1 MTANAGRPGNNPS
14 GFIYVAHSRTTHPER
29 IHTRTFIAANLMDWT
44 MATVQIHGA
53 APLVVTEAAVNRIR
67 FLQDKE
73 GKPGA
78 ALRLRIV
85 AGGCSGMQYRIDLA
99 EELRPTDL
107 VAERNGV
114 QIAVDPKSVTYLKES
129 TLDWEEDF
137 FGGEFK
143 VKNPNAKTSCSCGIS
158 FTV

>member
-1 MTANAGRPGNNPS
+1 MTLAPPS
-14 GFIYVAHSRTTHPER
+14 AE
-29 IHTRTFIAANLMDWT
+29 
-44 MATVQIHGA
+44 
-53 APLVVTEAAVNRIR
+53 APPVVVTDAAVKRIR
-67 FLQDKE
+67 FLQDRE

-99 EELRPTDL
+99 EEVRATDR
-107 VAERNGV
+107 VV
-114 QIAVDPKSVTYLKES
+114 QKDDVRIAVDTKSVVYLKDS

>member
-1 MTANAGRPGNNPS
+1 
-14 GFIYVAHSRTTHPER
+14 
-29 IHTRTFIAANLMDWT
+29 
-44 MATVQIHGA
+44 MADALVHA
-53 APLVVTEAAVNRIR
+53 PAPLAVTDAAVVRIK
-67 FLQDKE
+67 FLQGRE
-73 GKPGA
+73 GKPDA

-99 EELRPTDL
+99 EELRDTDL
-107 VAERNGV
+107 VTQKDGV
-114 QIAVDPKSVTYLKES
+114 CIAVDPKSVSYLKES

-143 VKNPNAKTSCSCGIS
+143 IKNPNAKTSCSCGLS

>member
-1 MTANAGRPGNNPS
+1 MT
-14 GFIYVAHSRTTHPER
+14 VAQVRAP
-29 IHTRTFIAANLMDWT
+29 
-44 MATVQIHGA
+44 
-53 APLVVTEAAVNRIR
+53 APLVVTDAAVRRIK
-67 FLQDKE
+67 FLQEKE
-73 GKPGA
+73 GKPDA

-99 EELRPTDL
+99 EELRTTDL
-107 VAERNGV
+107 VAAKDGV
-114 QIAVDPKSVTYLKES
+114 QIAVDPKSVAYLKES

-143 VKNPNAKTSCSCGIS
+143 IKNPNAKASCSCGLS

>member
-1 MTANAGRPGNNPS
+1 MA
-14 GFIYVAHSRTTHPER
+14 VD
-29 IHTRTFIAANLMDWT
+29 LMVRA
-44 MATVQIHGA
+44 MAATVVYAA
-53 APLVVTEAAVNRIR
+53 APLVVTDAAVARIK

-73 GKPGA
+73 GKPEA

-99 EELRPTDL
+99 EELRATDL
-107 VAERNGV
+107 VAEKDGV
-114 QIAVDPKSVTYLKES
+114 RIAVDPKSVAYLKES

-143 VKNPNAKTSCSCGIS
+143 IKNPNAKASCSCGLS

>member
-1 MTANAGRPGNNPS
+1 MAVGPM
-14 GFIYVAHSRTTHPER
+14 ER
-29 IHTRTFIAANLMDWT
+29 A
-44 MATVQIHGA
+44 MATSLVHA
-53 APLVVTEAAVNRIR
+53 PAPLVVTDAAVNRIKLLR
-67 FLQDKE
+67 EKE
-73 GKPGA
+73 GKPEA

-99 EELRPTDL
+99 EELRGTDL
-107 VAERNGV
+107 VAEKDGV
-114 QIAVDPKSVTYLKES
+114 LIAVDPKSVTFLKES

-143 VKNPNAKTSCSCGIS
+143 IKNPNAKASCSCGLS

>member
-1 MTANAGRPGNNPS
+1 MT
-14 GFIYVAHSRTTHPER
+14 PESP
-29 IHTRTFIAANLMDWT
+29 TPPD
-44 MATVQIHGA
+44 
-53 APLVVTEAAVNRIR
+53 APPLAVTDAAVARIQL
-67 FLQDKE
+67 LQDRE

-99 EELRPTDL
+99 EELRGTDR
-107 VAERNGV
+107 VVEKGGV
-114 QIAVDPKSVTYLKES
+114 RIAVDGKSVAYLKDA

-143 VKNPNAKTSCSCGIS
+143 IKNPNAKASCSCGLS
-158 FTV
+158 FAV

>member
-1 MTANAGRPGNNPS
+1 MAADSMEREM
-14 GFIYVAHSRTTHPER
+14 AAPE
-29 IHTRTFIAANLMDWT
+29 IHDIAPLAVTDAAAN
-44 MATVQIHGA
+44 
-53 APLVVTEAAVNRIR
+53 RIK
-67 FLQDKE
+67 FLQQKE
-73 GKPGA
+73 GKPDA

-99 EELRPTDL
+99 EELRPTDR
-107 VAERNGV
+107 VAEKDGV
-114 QIAVDPKSVTYLKES
+114 RIAVDPKSVTYLKDS

-143 VKNPNAKTSCSCGIS
+143 IKNPNAKASCSCGLS

>member
-1 MTANAGRPGNNPS
+1 MRATEPARTESYPAAVQVRCGRANRKG
-14 GFIYVAHSRTTHPER
+14 
-29 IHTRTFIAANLMDWT
+29 TFMAADSMEHA
-44 MATVQIHGA
+44 MATSQVHES
-53 APLVVTEAAVNRIR
+53 APLVVTDAAANRIK
-67 FLQDKE
+67 FLQGKE
-73 GKPGA
+73 GKPDA

-99 EELRPTDL
+99 EELRATDR
-107 VAERNGV
+107 VVEKDGV
-114 QIAVDPKSVTYLKES
+114 RIAVDPKSVTYLTDS

-143 VKNPNAKTSCSCGIS
+143 VKNPNAKSSCSCGIS

>member
-1 MTANAGRPGNNPS
+1 MFLP
-14 GFIYVAHSRTTHPER
+14 VARD
-29 IHTRTFIAANLMDWT
+29 RTFMAAGPLERG
-44 MATVQIHGA
+44 MALQETVHGA
-53 APLVVTEAAVNRIR
+53 APLVVTDAAVHRIK

-73 GKPGA
+73 RKPEA

-99 EELRPTDL
+99 EELRATDL
-107 VAERNGV
+107 IAEKDGV
-114 QIAVDPKSVTYLKES
+114 RIAVDPKSVAYLKES

-143 VKNPNAKTSCSCGIS
+143 IKNPNAKASCSCGLS

>member
-1 MTANAGRPGNNPS
+1 MTLVPPTQQ
-14 GFIYVAHSRTTHPER
+14 V
-29 IHTRTFIAANLMDWT
+29 D
-44 MATVQIHGA
+44 A
-53 APLVVTEAAVNRIR
+53 APPVAVTDAAVTRIR
-67 FLQDKE
+67 FLQEKE
-73 GKPGA
+73 GKPDA

-99 EELRPTDL
+99 EELRPTDR
-107 VAERNGV
+107 VAKKDGV
-114 QIAVDPKSVTYLKES
+114 RIAVDPKSLAYLQNS

-143 VKNPNAKTSCSCGIS
+143 IKNPNAKSSCSCGIS

>member
-1 MTANAGRPGNNPS
+1 
-14 GFIYVAHSRTTHPER
+14 
-29 IHTRTFIAANLMDWT
+29 
-44 MATVQIHGA
+44 MATSQVHEP
-53 APLVVTEAAVNRIR
+53 APLVVTDAAANRIK
-67 FLQDKE
+67 FLQQKE
-73 GKPGA
+73 GKPDA

-99 EELRPTDL
+99 EELRATDR
-107 VAERNGV
+107 VVEKDGV
-114 QIAVDPKSVTYLKES
+114 RIAVDPKSITYLTDS

-143 VKNPNAKTSCSCGIS
+143 IKNPNAKASCSCGLS

>member
-1 MTANAGRPGNNPS
+1 MTLAPPS
-14 GFIYVAHSRTTHPER
+14 AE
-29 IHTRTFIAANLMDWT
+29 
-44 MATVQIHGA
+44 
-53 APLVVTEAAVNRIR
+53 APPVVVTDAAVTRIK
-67 FLQDKE
+67 FLQDRE

-99 EELRPTDL
+99 EEARPTDR
-107 VAERNGV
+107 VVQKDGV
-114 QIAVDPKSVTYLKES
+114 RIAVDTKSVVYLTDS

>member
-1 MTANAGRPGNNPS
+1 MSAELVP
-14 GFIYVAHSRTTHPER
+14 PE
-29 IHTRTFIAANLMDWT
+29 TGPP
-44 MATVQIHGA
+44 V
-53 APLVVTEAAVNRIR
+53 VVTDAAVQRIK
-67 FLQDKE
+67 FLQERE

-78 ALRLRIV
+78 ALRLRII
-85 AGGCSGMQYRIDLA
+85 AGGCSGMQYRMDLA
-99 EELRPTDL
+99 EELRATDR
-107 VAERNGV
+107 VVEKGGV
-114 QIAVDPKSVTYLKES
+114 RIAVDGKSVTYLKDS

>member
-1 MTANAGRPGNNPS
+1 MTLAQ
-14 GFIYVAHSRTTHPER
+14 E
-29 IHTRTFIAANLMDWT
+29 
-44 MATVQIHGA
+44 
-53 APLVVTEAAVNRIR
+53 APPPVVVTEAAVKRIR
-67 FLQDKE
+67 FLQGRE

-85 AGGCSGMQYRIDLA
+85 GGGCSGMQYRIDLA
-99 EELRPTDL
+99 EEVRPTDR
-107 VAERNGV
+107 VVVRDEVR
-114 QIAVDPKSVTYLKES
+114 IAVDTKSVSYLKDS

-143 VKNPNAKTSCSCGIS
+143 IKNPNAKSTCSCGIS

>member
-1 MTANAGRPGNNPS
+1 MRSMTLAPPTEQAQDPP
-14 GFIYVAHSRTTHPER
+14 
-29 IHTRTFIAANLMDWT
+29 IA
-44 MATVQIHGA
+44 
-53 APLVVTEAAVNRIR
+53 VTDAAVLRIIYLR
-67 FLQDKE
+67 ERE
-73 GKPGA
+73 GKPDA

-99 EELRPTDL
+99 EELRPTDRI
-107 VAERNGV
+107 AEKDGV
-114 QIAVDPKSVTYLKES
+114 RIAVDPKSLAYLKES

-143 VKNPNAKTSCSCGIS
+143 IKNPNAKASCSCGLS

>member
-1 MTANAGRPGNNPS
+1 M
-14 GFIYVAHSRTTHPER
+14 
-29 IHTRTFIAANLMDWT
+29 AAT
-44 MATVQIHGA
+44 QVFEP
-53 APLVVTEAAVNRIR
+53 APLVVTDAAVHRIR
-67 FLQDKE
+67 FLQEKE
-73 GKPGA
+73 GKPDA

-99 EELRPTDL
+99 EELRATDL
-107 VAERNGV
+107 IAEKEGV
-114 QIAVDPKSVTYLKES
+114 RIAVDPKSVTYLKES

-143 VKNPNAKTSCSCGIS
+143 IKNPNAKASCSCGLS

>member
-1 MTANAGRPGNNPS
+1 MREPVTLAPPAQETPPP
-14 GFIYVAHSRTTHPER
+14 VA
-29 IHTRTFIAANLMDWT
+29 
-44 MATVQIHGA
+44 
-53 APLVVTEAAVNRIR
+53 VTDAAVKRIR
-67 FLQDKE
+67 FLQEKE
-73 GKPGA
+73 GKPDA

-99 EELRPTDL
+99 EELRPADR
-107 VAERNGV
+107 VAEKDGV
-114 QIAVDPKSVTYLKES
+114 RIAVDPKSLAYLHDS

-143 VKNPNAKTSCSCGIS
+143 IKNPNAKSSCSCGIS

>member
-1 MTANAGRPGNNPS
+1 
-14 GFIYVAHSRTTHPER
+14 
-29 IHTRTFIAANLMDWT
+29 
-44 MATVQIHGA
+44 MATSQVHA
-53 APLVVTEAAVNRIR
+53 PAPLVVTDTAVVRIK
-67 FLQDKE
+67 FLQEKE
-73 GKPGA
+73 GKPDA

-99 EELRPTDL
+99 EELRATDL
-107 VAERNGV
+107 IAERDGIR
-114 QIAVDPKSVTYLKES
+114 IAVDPKSVAYLKES

-143 VKNPNAKTSCSCGIS
+143 IKNPNAKASCSCGLS